1 MQPLCVKFLTPLC
14 PRGDVC
20 INVLLG
26 DKVKMLLAIGCVV
39 QLAACHL
46 AIYTDMT
53 LEMRV

>member
-1 MQPLCVKFLTPLC
+1 M
-14 PRGDVC
+14 
-20 INVLLG
+20 LLG
-26 DKVKMLLAIGCVV
+26 DKVTMLLAIGCVV